1 MKRETAKPG
10 DTNMAKA
17 NLLGPSALSL
27 FGRVLIMGGAGL
39 LVLVGLVLQ
48 LGALGYGHFQPSNIW
63 IVSTILERAWSML
76 SAQLDALGV
85 QWLVTFWPVL
95 LISIG
100 LAVLI
105 VTRGES
111 GQRVL
116 SPSQGGQNHGQ

>member
-1 MKRETAKPG
+1 
-10 DTNMAKA
+10 
-17 NLLGPSALSL
+17 
-27 FGRVLIMGGAGL
+27 MGAAGL

-48 LGALGYGHFQPSNIW
+48 LGVLGYGHFQPGNIW